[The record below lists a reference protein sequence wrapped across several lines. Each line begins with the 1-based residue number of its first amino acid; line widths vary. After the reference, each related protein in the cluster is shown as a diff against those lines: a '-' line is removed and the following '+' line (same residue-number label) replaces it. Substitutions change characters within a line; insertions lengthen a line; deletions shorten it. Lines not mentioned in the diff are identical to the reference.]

1 MAHIGRRY
9 ATAVVIAGL
18 VACAESPTA
27 REEAGSEDPGPVSDD
42 PQPSPSQTTSAPA
55 ALVDRLRADLSR
67 RTGVAAADI
76 LIVSARAM
84 QWNDGSLGCP
94 QPGMAYFQMIVDG
107 YWVIL
112 EAQGRQYDYRTGQGG
127 AFMLCER
134 PPATP
139 GGRPRE
145 P

>member
-18 VACAESPTA
+18 VACAESQTA
-27 REEAGSEDPGPVSDD
+27 REEAGSENPGPVSDE
-42 PQPSPSQTTSAPA
+42 PQPSPAQTTSAPA
-55 ALVDRLRADLSR
+55 ALLDSLRADLAR
-67 RTGVAAADI
+67 RTGVAAGDVHV
-76 LIVSARAM
+76 VSARAM
-84 QWNDGSLGCP
+84 WWNDGSLGCP
-94 QPGMAYFQMIVDG
+94 QPGMAYMQMIVDG

-112 EAQGRQYDYRTGQGG
+112 EAQGRQYDYRTGPGD
-127 AFMLCER
+127 AFVLCER
-134 PPATP
+134 PPQTP